1 MLIRCYNILSKAYNV
16 GGLKMKNSGI
26 DSINKVAIPEEN
38 IFGSSPRILWINA
51 ACSENKFTLNLK
63 PHNHTFCEMHIVLS
77 GSIVYRFND
86 SEVTVSGGQLMF
98 IPPQLIHCISY
109 HSDDFQKMTVA
120 FEAEGELHEIL
131 SHKRKQAIDINDD
144 AKESLDFILHRAK
157 TKTLCSELLIKNRL
171 CEIIYTVAE
180 AAAVRL
186 PLSSTS
192 YDTRII
198 KAKKY
203 IEDNPH
209 IFLTC
214 DEVARYCN
222 LSAKQL
228 GRLFLQYENVTLLAF
243 IHGQKIEDAKKLIR
257 ETDELFETISEKL
270 GFSSVN
276 YFGKFFT
283 KHTGITP
290 GDFRK
295 IIDPS
300 QKK

>member
-1 MLIRCYNILSKAYNV
+1 
-16 GGLKMKNSGI
+16 MKNAGI
-26 DSINKVAIPEEN
+26 DAINKITLPEQD
-38 IFGSSPRILWINA
+38 IFAGSPRILWVNA

-63 PHNHTFCEMHIVLS
+63 PHNHAFFEMHVIIS

-86 SEVTVSGGQLMF
+86 RDVTVSGGQLMF
-98 IPPQLIHCISY
+98 IPPHVIHCIPY
-109 HSDDFQKMTVA
+109 QSDDFEKMTVA
-120 FEAEGELHEIL
+120 FEADGELNSIL
-131 SHKRKQAIDINDD
+131 YSKRKRAIDASED
-144 AKESLDFILHRAK
+144 AKDCLDFILRRAK
-157 TKTLCSELLIKNRL
+157 NKTLCSEMLIKNRL

-180 AAAVRL
+180 TAAIKPMSPAV
-186 PLSSTS
+186 S

-203 IEDNPH
+203 IEDNSH
-209 IFLTC
+209 IFLSC

-228 GRLFLQYENVTLLAF
+228 GRLFIQYEGVSLLAF
-243 IHGQKIEDAKKLIR
+243 IHGQKIEDAKKMIR

-283 KHTGITP
+283 KHMGVTP
-290 GDFRK
+290 GDYRK
-295 IIDPS
+295 SIEKD
-300 QKK
+300 

>member
-1 MLIRCYNILSKAYNV
+1 
-16 GGLKMKNSGI
+16 MKNAEI
-26 DSINKVAIPEEN
+26 EAINKINIPEEDL
-38 IFGSSPRILWINA
+38 FGTAPRILWINA

-63 PHNHTFCEMHIVLS
+63 PHNHTFYEMHIIIS
-77 GSIVYRFND
+77 GSIAYRFND
-86 SEVTVSGGQLMF
+86 VEVTVTGGQLVF
-98 IPPQLIHCISY
+98 IPPHVIHCIPYQSE
-109 HSDDFQKMTVA
+109 DFQKMTVA
-120 FEAEGELHEIL
+120 FEADGELHSVL
-131 SHKRKQAIDINDD
+131 SDKRKRAIDMSDD
-144 AKESLDFILHRAK
+144 AKESLAFILRRARS
-157 TKTLCSELLIKNRL
+157 KTLCSELLIKNRL
-171 CEIIYTVAE
+171 REIIYTVAE
-180 AAAVRL
+180 TAPIRPSI
-186 PLSSTS
+186 PLIP

-203 IEDNPH
+203 IEDNPQ

-228 GRLFLQYENVTLLAF
+228 GRLFLKYEGVSLLAF
-243 IHGQKIEDAKKLIR
+243 IHGQKIEDSKHLIR
-257 ETDELFETISEKL
+257 DTDELFETISEKL

-295 IIDPS
+295 GIEKD
-300 QKK
+300 